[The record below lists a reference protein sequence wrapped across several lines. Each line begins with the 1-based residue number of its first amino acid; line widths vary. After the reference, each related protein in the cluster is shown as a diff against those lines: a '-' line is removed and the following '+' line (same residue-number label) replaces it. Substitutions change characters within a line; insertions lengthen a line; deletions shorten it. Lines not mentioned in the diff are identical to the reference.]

1 MLHGYFAIDMLCGAV
16 SAEQHHSHRDVRD
29 GDGTGT
35 TGTMSYRRDIVLA
48 QFEQRVS
55 EGAERL
61 TRHIMCVQQMHQT
74 RDPDLAL
81 ELELELLLSSYT
93 TQCCLEAVLDD
104 LQHAQRALPA

>member
-1 MLHGYFAIDMLCGAV
+1 MLHGYFEIDMLCGAV

-35 TGTMSYRRDIVLA
+35 TGTMSYRRNIVLA

-61 TRHIMCVQQMHQT
+61 TRHIMCVQQMHRS
-74 RDPDLAL
+74 RDPDLPLAL
-81 ELELELLLSSYT
+81 ALLLSSYT